1 MNPALTAGPV
11 QVWIG
16 AAVQQEV
23 AAGRVGLPSLV
34 GGDAA
39 SFVRCHA
46 AAVLALAA
54 GPAPPVTAVTCPET
68 LLFDV
73 GRLSAARAELDYVA
87 TAAAM
92 LVTVAHSVGATRKPA
107 DMQVW
112 RRGKG

>member
-1 MNPALTAGPV
+1 MR
-11 QVWIG
+11 

-23 AAGRVGLPSLV
+23 AASRVALPSLL

-46 AAVLALAA
+46 AAMLSLAA
-54 GPAPPVTAVTCPET
+54 DPAPPLTTETCPET

-73 GRLSAARAELDYVA
+73 RRLSALRAEFDHVA

-92 LVTVAHSVGATRKPA
+92 LVTVAHSVASTRKPA
-107 DMQVW
+107 DVQV
-112 RRGKG
+112 RPQ